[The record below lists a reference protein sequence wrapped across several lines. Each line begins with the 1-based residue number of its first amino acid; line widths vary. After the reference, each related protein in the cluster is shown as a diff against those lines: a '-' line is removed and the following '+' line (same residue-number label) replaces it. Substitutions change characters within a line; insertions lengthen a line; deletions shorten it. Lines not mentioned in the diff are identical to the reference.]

1 MSEQQAEFRGW
12 AKVEV
17 MGHQSHTG
25 YVTTEAY
32 GQAVLFR
39 IDQPEVPEVEET
51 LQSSDWVGEQR
62 CPPGTVVKRPKIDAH
77 SVLVGAQSIYRIIPC
92 SEQAAMRAIR
102 DGQRRPLM
110 LVSLPP
116 EKALGAA
123 GTPAD
128 IPPETG
134 FECCGGNLADGHA
147 DDCPGGPDDDEDDG
161 EARCPDCG
169 REQLECICP

>member
-1 MSEQQAEFRGW
+1 MSEDQATFNGW

-51 LQSSDWVGEQR
+51 LTSTDWVGEQR

-77 SVLVGAQSIYRIIPC
+77 SVLVGAQSIYRVIPC

-123 GTPAD
+123 QDAESEAMCPA
-128 IPPETG
+128 
-134 FECCGGNLADGHA
+134 CGAPTNDCGCLLA
-147 DDCPGGPDDDEDDG
+147 DDED
-161 EARCPDCG
+161 EFLRAKLSTARNESVNPT
-169 REQLECICP
+169 